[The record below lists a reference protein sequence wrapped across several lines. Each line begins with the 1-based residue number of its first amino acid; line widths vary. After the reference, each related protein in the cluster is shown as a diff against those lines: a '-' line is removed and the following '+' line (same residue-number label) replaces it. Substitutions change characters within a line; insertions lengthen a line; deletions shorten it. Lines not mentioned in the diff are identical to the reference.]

1 MKESEISDY
10 LEYWMEGD
18 SSFNA
23 ILSDSNNAVEDVEYH
38 ESFGVPR
45 AVVYM
50 DKNLFLLFPPFQ
62 TGFNYTQID
71 YK

>member
-1 MKESEISDY
+1 MKESEINNY

-45 AVVYM
+45 AVV
-50 DKNLFLLFPPFQ
+50 
-62 TGFNYTQID
+62 
-71 YK
+71 